1 MAEAQEQIQQ
11 FTERYYAQLTD
22 ITDTLNGNVI
32 AFDLARLMYSESR
45 LNPAAVNPYS
55 NATGLIQFMPATADS
70 LGTSV
75 AKLKNMTV
83 EQQLV
88 YVKKYFHSPG
98 LVGKTYNGLGD
109 LYLGIFYP
117 VAVGKPNSYIIGS
130 SPNKVYTQNKVF
142 DIDNDGVITAGN
154 VRTFTEN
161 RYGSMVFDTSFLA
174 AYESPIPTQ
183 NYVPSFIN
191 RSDTR
196 QWLYIMAALSG
207 VAIIGINFEAL
218 TNKNIHI
225 KI

>member
-1 MAEAQEQIQQ
+1 MVADAQTEIQE
-11 FTERYYAQLTD
+11 FTQQYYAELKD

-70 LGTSV
+70 LGTTV
-75 AKLKNMTV
+75 AKLRNMTV
-83 EQQLV
+83 QQQLV

-98 LVGKTYNGLGD
+98 LSGKTYNGLGD

-117 VAVGKPNSYIIGS
+117 VAVGKPNSYVIGQ

-161 RYGSMVFDTSFLA
+161 RYGSMVFDSSFLA
-174 AYESPIPTQ
+174 ESESPLPTQ
-183 NYVPSFIN
+183 NYVPSLLY

-207 VAIIGINFEAL
+207 VAIIGFNFEAL
-218 TNKNIHI
+218 TNK
-225 KI
+225 KIFT